1 MEQNQEFSP
10 MQSLELISRTLDN
23 SRKDIVRGGAKYYIL
38 WGILLTVMS
47 LAVYFLWKGTGNP
60 SWNFLWFAMPVIG
73 YPIAAMLK
81 NKSGKVLPS
90 NFVTELNGKVWTAF
104 CIFSTSIAAL
114 SILLYLL
121 TKSSAAA
128 LMVNGITPSIALLFG
143 ICECISGIALKNWAI
158 MVGGFLIGVGG
169 TLVFYATGMGI
180 EQMLIFTVAG
190 VILTLTGVIIKLQN
204 K

>member
-114 SILLYLL
+114 SILLHLL
-121 TKSSAAA
+121 TKSTASA

-180 EQMLIFTVAG
+180 GQMLIFTVAG

>member
-1 MEQNQEFSP
+1 MEQNQDFSP

-47 LAVYFLWKGTGNP
+47 LAVYFLWKGTGDP

-114 SILLYLL
+114 SILLHLL
-121 TKSSAAA
+121 TKSTASA

-180 EQMLIFTVAG
+180 GQMLIFTVAG

>member
-114 SILLYLL
+114 SILLHLL
-121 TKSSAAA
+121 TKSTASV

-180 EQMLIFTVAG
+180 GQMLIFTVAG

>member
-38 WGILLTVMS
+38 WGILLTGMS
-47 LAVYFLWKGTGNP
+47 LSVFFLWNGTGNP

-114 SILLYLL
+114 SILLHLL
-121 TKSSAAA
+121 TKSTASA

-180 EQMLIFTVAG
+180 GQMLIFTVAG

>member
-47 LAVYFLWKGTGNP
+47 LAVFFLWKGTGNP

-114 SILLYLL
+114 SILLHLL
-121 TKSSAAA
+121 TKSTASA

-180 EQMLIFTVAG
+180 GQMLIFTVAG

>member
-23 SRKDIVRGGAKYYIL
+23 SRKDIVRGGAKYFIL

-47 LAVYFLWKGTGNP
+47 LAVYLLWKGTGNP

-73 YPIAAMLK
+73 YPMAAMLK
-81 NKSGKVLPS
+81 NKDGKVRPS
-90 NFVTELNGKVWTAF
+90 NFVSELNGKVWSAF
-104 CIFSTSIAAL
+104 CVFSCSIAAL

-169 TLVFYATGMGI
+169 TLVFYATGMSI